1 MLPKIYYIISFLLW
15 ISITKDSNLNLKP
28 CAVIGMNYFNTICHR
43 WTQIKCDMDEA
54 WPPKTAGHSAT
65 LHR

>member
-1 MLPKIYYIISFLLW
+1 MTPKNAGHSIYP
-15 ISITKDSNLNLKP
+15 LNF
-28 CAVIGMNYFNTICHR
+28 VNHR

-65 LHR
+65 LHG